1 MVQAYR
7 RRFGRDADLL
17 VAVALVAVV
26 LLPSTLRCDRISAG
40 RGRSGERG
48 GGLQGACGGRALRLT
63 VRNFAVLDV
72 LRADADSRAKRGC
85 FGMDEAGGTG
95 FVYVLGCAA
104 PHGFLTYVGWTND
117 LDRRLAMHNAGTGAK
132 STKGRVWTMLYAERL
147 PSRRAAMSREWHLK
161 RDRVLRRRLALA
173 AQGVL

>member
-7 RRFGRDADLL
+7 RRFGSDADLL
-17 VAVALVAVV
+17 AAAAVLAVV
-26 LLPSTLRCDRISAG
+26 LQPSTLCCDRISAG
-40 RGRSGERG
+40 RGRGG
-48 GGLQGACGGRALRLT
+48 GGLQGACGGRTLRLT
-63 VRNFAVLDV
+63 VGNFAVLDAPW
-72 LRADADSRAKRGC
+72 ADADSRVKRGC
-85 FGMDEAGGTG
+85 IGMDEAGGTG

-132 STKGRVWTMLYAERL
+132 STKGRVWALLYAERL